1 MNRSLSGRAYRLLA
15 QFVKEA
21 AENCVRRKNIDRK
34 IIVLDLF
41 SIAGASQLYHRTV
54 EMPHYQFMYG
64 DRENETRIQ
73 KWIVAKI
80 DATIRKNTGW
90 SSKISRTA
98 LERLQDLNISEF
110 DIYPNRFVI
119 YSTGV
124 DAMVAF
130 DLNQTT
136 GTISVSFSDSY
147 GGKGGNPWWC
157 LAIQR
162 PESRTCSKIATAD
175 APYDISILEYIRDN
189 ILVQTGPTRGMT
201 RRPRSGSRS
210 VSGSRSGSSNR
221 STRRRSK
228 NRH

>member
-1 MNRSLSGRAYRLLA
+1 
-15 QFVKEA
+15 
-21 AENCVRRKNIDRK
+21 
-34 IIVLDLF
+34 
-41 SIAGASQLYHRTV
+41 
-54 EMPHYQFMYG
+54 MPHYKFMYG
-64 DRENETRIQ
+64 DKENEIRLYN
-73 KWIVAKI
+73 WINAKI
-80 DATIRKNTGW
+80 SATVRKNRG
-90 SSKISRTA
+90 SNIIDRTA
-98 LERLQDLNISEF
+98 IERLEDLNVSEF
-110 DIYPNRFVI
+110 DTEPDRFVI

-130 DLNQTT
+130 DLNQST

-157 LAIQR
+157 LAIRR

-189 ILVQTGPTRGMT
+189 ILVQTGPTR
-201 RRPRSGSRS
+201 RPRSR
-210 VSGSRSGSSNR
+210 SGSRSGSR